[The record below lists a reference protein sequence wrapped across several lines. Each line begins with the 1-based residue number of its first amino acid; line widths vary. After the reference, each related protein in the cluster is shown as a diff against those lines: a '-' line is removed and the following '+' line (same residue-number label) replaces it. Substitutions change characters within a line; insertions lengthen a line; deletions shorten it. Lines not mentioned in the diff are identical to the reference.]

1 MMLKP
6 GDSAPLLQIQD
17 ALGRTVDLAELVRQ
31 GRYVVLW
38 FYPKANSPGC
48 TAQGKKYAEL
58 HEAFRQMGAEV
69 FGVSRDPASA
79 QCDFMDKLA
88 LEGGLIPD
96 SSGRLG
102 RAFGVGGFLGLGS
115 LLGLYN
121 RDTILINPQGRVEQV
136 WRNVNPFR
144 DAEVVLDY
152 LKSRI
157 SNLEAP
163 APAQPATDPK
173 GL

>member
-1 MMLKP
+1 MAMVKP
-6 GDSAPLLQIQD
+6 GDPAPLLQVQD
-17 ALGRTVDLAELVRQ
+17 AKGRTIDLAELLRQ

-38 FYPKANSPGC
+38 FFPKANSPGC
-48 TAQGKKYAEL
+48 SAQGKKYAEL
-58 HEAFRQMGAEV
+58 HEEFRQLGAEV
-69 FGVSRDPASA
+69 FGVSKNPASA
-79 QCDFMDKLA
+79 QCSFMDKLA

-96 SSGRLG
+96 SSGQLG

-144 DAEVVLDY
+144 DAEAVLAY
-152 LKSRI
+152 LKARTSH
-157 SNLEAP
+157 LEATS
-163 APAQPATDPK
+163 PAQPED
-173 GL
+173 G